1 MSTKF
6 GWIAAGLFAL
16 AIGGFILKQTVFPSP
31 TRPSITTRRTGFMDR
46 IEVDA
51 SITDILGALP
61 TGGGNAG
68 DDYHQAVTIYL
79 AAKQAIEDAI
89 IDLGKGADTG
99 HEDALAALNGMYGH
113 ISSGAKKKEMKYLLV
128 HAPKEL
134 RVGRKL
140 PEIETLSEVAA
151 CMDLLA
157 FYNLANNRLR
167 QAEAIYKDLM
177 IMGWHMAAARSH
189 YHMVTT
195 GFGIQRMGAQGLQS
209 VYRTMGGS
217 FKQRV
222 EALEE
227 YRSAARETGYAY
239 TEKLDLLWKTKPH
252 PGDVFNI
259 AENDKDR
266 AWRVQ
271 GVLAMGILRYTTGRR
286 GDTKYNTRLLEEF
299 AKDKDPL
306 LAAAAKAAR
315 ELTEPEF
322 NLLGTR

>member
-1 MSTKF
+1 MSMKV
-6 GWIAAGLFAL
+6 GWIAAGLFVL
-16 AIGGFILKQTVFPSP
+16 AIGGFILKQMVLQSP
-31 TRPSITTRRTGFMDR
+31 TRPSAATRRTGFMDR
-46 IEVDA
+46 IEVAA
-51 SITDILGALP
+51 SITDVIGALP

-68 DDYHQAVTIYL
+68 DDYHQAVTTYL

-89 IDLGKGADTG
+89 IDLGKGSDTG

-134 RVGRKL
+134 RVGWKL
-140 PEIETLSEVAA
+140 PEIETLGEVGG

-157 FYNLANNRLR
+157 AYNLKNNRPR

-177 IMGWHMAAARSH
+177 IVGWHMTGARSY
-189 YHMVTT
+189 YHVVTA
-195 GFGIQRMGAQGLQS
+195 GFGTQMTAAEGLAT
-209 VYRTMGGS
+209 VYRAMGGS

-222 EALEE
+222 QALREYHSAVREADGI
-227 YRSAARETGYAY
+227 YGD
-239 TEKLDLLWKTKPH
+239 KLNVLWKTKPH

-271 GVLAMGILRYTTGRR
+271 AVLAMGMLRYTADGR
-286 GDTKYNTRLLEEF
+286 GDKKYNTRLLEKF
-299 AKDKDPL
+299 ARDKDPL
-306 LAAAAKAAR
+306 PAAAAKAAS

-322 NLLGTR
+322 NLLGTP